1 MTIFCINIDLT
12 KLTALPSKA
21 RAKVKM
27 KISGWLIL
35 PMLAILVAR
44 PITTTTTGA
53 PAGTTA
59 APAGTTAAPAGTTAA
74 LAV

>member
-1 MTIFCINIDLT
+1 MLT
-12 KLTALPSKA
+12 
-21 RAKVKM
+21 
-27 KISGWLIL
+27 
-35 PMLAILVAR
+35 ILVAR
-44 PITTTTTGA
+44 PVTTTTGA